1 MPSVVGR
8 AAATLFAVLRSAVA
22 TFVTLALLRGLAAR
36 VRRSRP
42 AGLAGGRTPDVLRS
56 LYDRYPHATAAGRR
70 RLGLRTVSVDEI
82 VGTARDPSQ
91 NTADFLP
98 LPMLRGRNWDARWQR
113 ILRAM
118 NDLRV
123 LPPVELFK
131 VGDEYYVVDGHN
143 RIAAARQ
150 VGQVAVDADVVELLI
165 PGVESDPAPARSA
178 SALIAADEL
187 WQAGS
192 ARHSA
197 TVEQRPLAD
206 TLSRQDL
213 LRVGAPPPPAGSQPT
228 ANEQPS
234 SPTDEPADLEPPPAE
249 PDAADERA

>member
-8 AAATLFAVLRSAVA
+8 VAATVFAVVRSAIA

-36 VRRSRP
+36 VRQSRP
-42 AGLAGGRTPDVLRS
+42 ARLAGRAPDVLPS
-56 LYDRYPHATAAGRR
+56 LYDRHPHATAASRR
-70 RLGLRTVSVDEI
+70 RLGLRTIPVDEI
-82 VGTARDPSQ
+82 AGTARDPSQ
-91 NTADFLP
+91 NTVDFLP

-118 NDLRV
+118 NELRV

-131 VGDEYYVVDGHN
+131 VGDEYYVIDGHN

-165 PGVESDPAPARSA
+165 PGVETDPPRARSA
-178 SALIAADEL
+178 SALIGADEL

-192 ARHSA
+192 GRHSA

-206 TLSRQDL
+206 TLSREDL
-213 LRVGAPPPPAGSQPT
+213 LRVGDPPPASRSEPT
-228 ANEQPS
+228 SRDDLPS
-234 SPTDEPADLEPPPAE
+234 PSVEPGDPEPPAA